1 MKPFGWFVVLLIVSN
16 SLYSLFSA
24 ASIALFKPILE
35 VLFGESGTVS
45 APVPAAADT
54 GMLTSLKDAFY
65 GSIRNMVGEQSNS
78 DTLLAISLLV
88 IAVFTAKLVFKY
100 ISDIVNNWVQEGII
114 KSIRDTLFAKLTSL
128 DMKWFNNSRS
138 GSTISLVLND
148 VGAMNQ
154 TLTPTLIALTREP
167 IQIVVFLVLLI
178 AMSPWL
184 TLLAFSTSIIS
195 LVLIRVATKY
205 LRKYAGRMQDAMAD
219 MTTVLDET
227 LGGIRIIKSF
237 VGEGIARQR
246 FEEKSNAYY
255 IATHKHKKVMAMV
268 PGINEFLAIFALVIV
283 LYYGG
288 QEVFDGNMSGEDLMT
303 FIVALFSIM
312 APIAKTVQIP
322 TNVQRGLVAAK
333 RVLTV
338 IDEQPEIV
346 HGPEQT
352 VHCNRHI
359 RLPNCTFSYG
369 GEDVLKDISVD
380 IAKGRKVA
388 LVGHSGSGKSTTI
401 DLIARFYD
409 PVAGSVCL
417 DDTDIREFNIHA
429 YRKLFGAVAQDPVL
443 FNDTIANNIRFGSP
457 DATIEQVREA
467 AITANASEFIDQL
480 ELGYDTEIGDRGVL
494 LSGGQKQRLAIARA
508 LVGNPEI
515 LIFDEA
521 TSALD
526 SKSERLVQSAI
537 NDALSDR
544 TAIIIAHRLSTI
556 QECDEILVFDNGRI
570 VERGTHSELLELGG
584 TYKHLHDVQ
593 FQEEN

>member
-16 SLYSLFSA
+16 GLYSLFSA

-35 VLFGESGTVS
+35 ILFGESDV
-45 APVPAAADT
+45 AAQEATGDT
-54 GMLTSLKDAFY
+54 GLLTGLKDAFY
-65 GSIRNMVGEQSNS
+65 GFIRDMVGEGDRS
-78 DTLLAISLLV
+78 DTLMAICVLV
-88 IAVFTAKLVFKY
+88 ILVFTFKLIFKY

-114 KSIRDTLFAKLTSL
+114 KNIRDMLFAKLTSL
-128 DMKWFNNSRS
+128 DMKWFNNAQS
-138 GSTISLVLND
+138 GKTISLVLND

-167 IQIVVFLVLLI
+167 IQIVVFLVLLV

-237 VGEGIARQR
+237 VGERMAKER
-246 FEEKSNAYY
+246 FASKSGAYY
-255 IATHKHKKVMAMV
+255 MATHKHKKVMAMV
-268 PGINEFLAIFALVIV
+268 PGINEFLAIAALVVV

-288 QEVFDGNMSGEDLMT
+288 HEVFEGKLSGEDLMT

-322 TNVQRGLVAAK
+322 TNIQRGLVAAK
-333 RVLTV
+333 RVLAV

-346 HGPEQT
+346 HGQRKDVSFSE
-352 VHCNRHI
+352 HI
-359 RLPNCTFSYG
+359 SLDDCTFSYG
-369 GEDVLKDISVD
+369 GENVLKNVSVS
-380 IAKGRKVA
+380 INKGTKVA

-401 DLIARFYD
+401 DLIVRFYD
-409 PVAGSVCL
+409 PISGAIKL
-417 DDTDIREFNIHA
+417 DDTDIREFNIHS
-429 YRKLFGAVAQDPVL
+429 YRKLFGVVAQDPVL
-443 FNDTIANNIRFGSP
+443 FNDTIANNIRFGAP
-457 DATIEQVREA
+457 EATEQEIRA
-467 AITANASEFIDQL
+467 AADTANATEFIEQF
-480 ELGYDTEIGDRGVL
+480 ELGFETPIGDRGVL

-508 LVGNPEI
+508 LVGNPQV

-526 SKSERLVQSAI
+526 SQSERLVQQAI
-537 NDALSDR
+537 NEALSER

-556 QECDEILVFDNGRI
+556 QECDEILVFDQGVI
-570 VERGTHSELLELGG
+570 AERGTHAELLEHQGV
-584 TYKHLHDVQ
+584 YKHLHDVQ